1 MYVSPSSMA
10 DSTAR
15 SLASSPRTALKVV
28 DFKPFLDG
36 HDKRGVGL
44 AVLESL
50 KTIGFVY
57 LVNHGIPE
65 ENIALMFDWVRLQ
78 MAVPVVSIF
87 HPCQCI

>member
-1 MYVSPSSMA
+1 MYVSESSMTN
-10 DSTAR
+10 STTIE
-15 SLASSPRTALKVV
+15 SPRAALKVV

-65 ENIALMFDWVRLQ
+65 ENIAVMFDWVRL
-78 MAVPVVSIF
+78 
-87 HPCQCI
+87 